1 MHLLKT
7 QRVQKDIEC
16 NVTLPLTPFL
26 GCSVPF
32 PRGPSPPPSFLY
44 NLPNIFYA
52 FTNTHTNAFT
62 ITQIHFFKTFY
73 TNGSI
78 LYAFVHLAFFT
89 E

>member
-7 QRVQKDIEC
+7 QKVQKNIEC

-26 GCSVPF
+26 GYSVPF

-52 FTNTHTNAFT
+52 FT
-62 ITQIHFFKTFY
+62 IRQIHFLKTFY

-78 LYAFVHLAFFT
+78 LYTFVHLAFFT